1 VLLEYHKYIEVNG
14 KAVPIINDHK
24 AYIVALKILRNKD
37 ILEEVKADALLPLLF
52 KGTVPDGYK
61 TQAIIKYFELF
72 ADKKKNGQREATFDI
87 IQDADYIYAG
97 FMQVYGIDLDEC
109 EMKIEKFIA
118 LLKGLPSDTRLS
130 EIIRIRTMEVPK
142 ATKYNAKQISDI
154 LRAKRD
160 FALEGNEDNGMKSF
174 GKFVKEWARHGR

>member
-1 VLLEYHKYIEVNG
+1 MLLEYHKYVEVDG
-14 KAVPIINDHK
+14 KAIPIINDHK
-24 AYIVALKILRNKD
+24 SYIVALKILRNKD

-52 KGTVPDGYK
+52 KGSVPEGYE

-72 ADKKKNGQREATFDI
+72 TDKKKNGQREATFDI

-130 EIIRIRTMEVPK
+130 EIIKIRTMEVPK

-154 LRAKRD
+154 LKAKRD
-160 FALEGNEDNGMKSF
+160 FALDNTDNGMKSF
-174 GKFVKEWARHGR
+174 GMFVKEWARHGR